1 MRQPTLLARNSRP
14 QTAPSA
20 KEVVVRRVWLV
31 LAVTALLLAAVG
43 TGLTVR
49 DLRAATPAD
58 QAQTV
63 GGLSLRL
70 HEAGWLSM
78 DGHNMDNQG
87 GYQMPAQMM
96 PGAPAGDD
104 MRFGV
109 PLTLMNTSGDLR
121 RFSPVEEFFLRG
133 GRTDEPRALHSDTFG
148 RLGRLSP
155 GSAVDGVL
163 YFDTVVPGA
172 GDPPLYLE
180 WRRDGDTTRLAI
192 PLMAGGTNPHG
203 GHPR

>member
-1 MRQPTLLARNSRP
+1 MRKRALLARDKRSR
-14 QTAPSA
+14 TASSSG
-20 KEVVVRRVWLV
+20 EVKVLRAWL
-31 LAVTALLLAAVG
+31 AFGVTAFLLAALG
-43 TGLTVR
+43 TGLMIR
-49 DLRAATPAD
+49 NRSGAPAD
-58 QAQTV
+58 YSETL
-63 GGLSLRL
+63 GGLSVQL
-70 HEAGWLSM
+70 HNAGWLTM
-78 DGHNMDNQG
+78 DGHDMGAQG

-109 PLTLMNTSGDLR
+109 PLTLINTSGGDR
-121 RFSPVEEFFLRG
+121 RFNTAEEFFLRG
-133 GRTDEPRALHSDTFG
+133 GPSGDTVAPHSDTFG

-163 YFDTVVPGA
+163 YFDTTVPDA

-192 PLMAGGTNPHG
+192 PLMAGGQPQHG
-203 GHPR
+203 DHTR